1 MKIWLDAHLPPSI
14 TPWLQSTYGIK
25 AVPIRDLGLRDEE
38 DSTLFTAARK
48 AEAVLKTKEI
58 DIRCTFSYHHDIMA
72 RTTVDID
79 GPLLKELKSLQ
90 RKERQSLGKLMS
102 QLLAEALSRRK
113 KTPPASKLHWVAR
126 PMEARIDITDKET
139 LYNILDE
146 TSK

>member
-1 MKIWLDAHLPPSI
+1 MKIWLNAHLPLSI

-25 AVPIRDLGLRDEE
+25 AVPIRDPGLRDEE

-48 AEAVLKTKEI
+48 AEAVLKTREI
-58 DIRCTFSYHHDIMA
+58 EIRCTFGYHHDNMA
-72 RTTVDID
+72 KITVDID
-79 GPLLKELKSLQ
+79 GPVLKELKTLQ

-113 KTPPASKLHWVAR
+113 TTPPASKPHWVAR

-139 LYNILDE
+139 LYNMLDE